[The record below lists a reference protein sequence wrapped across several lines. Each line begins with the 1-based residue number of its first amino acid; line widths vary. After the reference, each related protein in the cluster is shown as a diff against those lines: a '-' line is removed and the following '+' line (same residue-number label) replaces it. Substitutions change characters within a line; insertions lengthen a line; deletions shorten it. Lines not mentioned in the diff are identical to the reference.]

1 MTAAGQAI
9 NSLCPYPCNS
19 LFDLVPDAQSS
30 IIWKIVLPTS
40 SMVRCVALGP
50 TGQPCRGSVRT
61 QVGQAIPH
69 TICRRTRAMQQN
81 DIQAT
86 VTRILEQVAK
96 VDPAAVAR
104 DTRLREDLGV
114 DSLTLI

>member
-1 MTAAGQAI
+1 
-9 NSLCPYPCNS
+9 
-19 LFDLVPDAQSS
+19 
-30 IIWKIVLPTS
+30 
-40 SMVRCVALGP
+40 
-50 TGQPCRGSVRT
+50 
-61 QVGQAIPH
+61 
-69 TICRRTRAMQQN
+69 MQQN

-114 DSLTLI
+114 DSLTLIEVAVATEDALGVPLPDEDLERFQTVGDVIDYVQRAKVAA